1 MIINQTMAQSI
12 QQLGQATSS
21 QSTQRNKVQ
30 HGGSSFKDVLAQ
42 QLNEKNE
49 IKFSKHASMRLET
62 RHIQFDANQLE
73 RIQHGLDSA
82 RGKGVK
88 ESLMLVDDVAL
99 IVNVDNATVITALNK
114 DETKEHVFTNID
126 GALLL

>member
-21 QSTQRNKVQ
+21 QSPQKNKLQ
-30 HGGSSFKDVLAQ
+30 QGERSFKDVLAQ

-62 RHIQFDANQLE
+62 RHIQLDSNQLE

-114 DETKEHVFTNID
+114 EETKEHVFTNID